1 MENQESKTQLS
12 PGFNEEKLEFFRQV
26 FAQSLVFMKKDNEV
40 LGHLSSFTASFAQH
54 IENNP
59 DFMIRFTAPRKSNL
73 GATSDVSPEL
83 RMDWDDVQHVIDA
96 ITQIVN
102 LIREDKKFFASLL
115 AGIFGWDYK
124 P

>member
-1 MENQESKTQLS
+1 MENQELKAQVGA
-12 PGFNEEKLEFFRQV
+12 GFNEEKLEFFRQV
-26 FAQSLVFMKKDNEV
+26 FAQSLLFMKKDNEV

-59 DFMIRFTAPRKSNL
+59 DFIIRFMASRKSNL
-73 GATSDVSPEL
+73 DASGVGSPEV